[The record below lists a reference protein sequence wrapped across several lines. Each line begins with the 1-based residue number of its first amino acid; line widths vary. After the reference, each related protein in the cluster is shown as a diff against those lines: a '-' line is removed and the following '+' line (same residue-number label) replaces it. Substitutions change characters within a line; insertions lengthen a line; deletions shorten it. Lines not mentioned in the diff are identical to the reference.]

1 VRDVMYDEDR
11 LHEQMIEHRLSGLR
25 NGAIALPLQLDD
37 RSTPDAHWAIVAQL
51 ALAFALLGAK
61 MRTLK
66 SPACGEKPFLQRTH
80 YLFKDHQPDG
90 TRRIPDLMLNL
101 HQPDGKGVYR
111 I

>member
-51 ALAFALLGAK
+51 ALGVCPPGSKDENF
-61 MRTLK
+61 
-66 SPACGEKPFLQRTH
+66 EKPCLR
-80 YLFKDHQPDG
+80 
-90 TRRIPDLMLNL
+90 
-101 HQPDGKGVYR
+101 
-111 I
+111 

>member
-1 VRDVMYDEDR
+1 MRDVMYDEDR

-80 YLFKDHQPDG
+80 VWYTGAPCIKE
-90 TRRIPDLMLNL
+90 
-101 HQPDGKGVYR
+101 
-111 I
+111 

>member
-1 VRDVMYDEDR
+1 MRDVMYDEDR

-80 YLFKDHQPDG
+80 YSVKHESLDTNVSVSCGHW
-90 TRRIPDLMLNL
+90 RW
-101 HQPDGKGVYR
+101 
-111 I
+111 